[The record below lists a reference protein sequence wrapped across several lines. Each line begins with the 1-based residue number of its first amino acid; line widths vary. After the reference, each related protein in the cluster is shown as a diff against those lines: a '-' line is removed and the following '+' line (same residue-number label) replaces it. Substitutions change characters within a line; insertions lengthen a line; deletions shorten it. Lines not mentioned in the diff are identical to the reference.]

1 MIYYEDKDI
10 IVCEKPYGVSSQL
23 SGGENMIQILKSH
36 TECEIFPVH
45 RLDIGTGGVMVYA
58 KNKES
63 ASRLSVDICE
73 HSFEKGYLCVCHGIP
88 PENGEMIDY
97 LYHDR
102 IKNKSFI
109 AKTKRNGSKE
119 ARLKFWTIARSK
131 NAQKE
136 LSLVRVLLETGRTH
150 QIRAQFSSRGYFLY
164 GDGKYGARD
173 NDRIALHSYKITFNH
188 PITKKKMEF
197 KSMPKGEIW
206 DSFDLSFIDEDFK

>member
-1 MIYYEDKDI
+1 MIYYEDRDI

-23 SGGENMIQILKSH
+23 SSGENMIQILKSH
-36 TECEIFPVH
+36 TGCEIFPVH
-45 RLDIGTGGVMVYA
+45 RLDIGTSGVMVYA

-63 ASRLSVDICE
+63 ASRLSIDISNHC
-73 HSFEKGYLCVCHGIP
+73 FEKEYLCICHGAP
-88 PENGEMIDY
+88 YENGEMIDY

-131 NAQKE
+131 NVQKE

-173 NDRIALHSYKITFNH
+173 NDKIALHSYKIVFKH
-188 PITKKKMEF
+188 PTTKKQMEY
-197 KSMPKGEIW
+197 KSLPNGGIW
-206 DSFDLSFIDEDFK
+206 DSFDLNIIENDG

>member
-23 SGGENMIQILKSH
+23 SSGENMIQILKSH
-36 TECEIFPVH
+36 TGCEIFPVH
-45 RLDIGTGGVMVYA
+45 RLDIGTSGAMVYA

-63 ASRLSVDICE
+63 ASRLGKDICE
-73 HSFEKGYLCVCHGIP
+73 HSFKKEYLCICHGTP
-88 PENGEMIDY
+88 LESGEMIDY

-102 IKNKSFI
+102 IKNKSFV

-119 ARLKFWTIARSK
+119 ARLKFWTIAK
-131 NAQKE
+131 LENGEKE

-173 NDRIALHSYKITFNH
+173 NDKIALHSYKITFNH
-188 PITKKKMEF
+188 PTTNEKMEF
-197 KSMPKGEIW
+197 KSLPKGEIW
-206 DSFDLSFIDEDFK
+206 GSFDLSLIDENAK